1 MPLTRDMDDTGV
13 VEQAIKHLIDALDAL
28 DAAIELR
35 LEGDRRRAMLG
46 EQVHAFSLD
55 RARLACELDDAAARA
70 RELEVANR
78 EAARSLNEAMNA
90 IRAVIA
96 ANER

>member
-1 MPLTRDMDDTGV
+1 MDDTGA
-13 VEQAIKHLIDALDAL
+13 VERAIERLHNALDAL

-35 LEGDRRRAMLG
+35 QEGDRRRAMLG
-46 EQVHAFSLD
+46 EQVHAFSMD

-78 EAARSLNEAMNA
+78 EAARRLSEAMST
-90 IRAVIA
+90 IRSVIA
-96 ANER
+96 TNER